1 MRALF
6 VGSLFA
12 LVRARTSSLHALT
25 GWREKKK
32 EVEEEGGKKR
42 CSISVSLSVA

>member
-12 LVRARTSSLHALT
+12 LVRARTHVVAPCLD
-25 GWREKKK
+25 GMEG
-32 EVEEEGGKKR
+32 EEEGGGGGGWQKEM
-42 CSISVSLSVA
+42 